1 MVPALP
7 TMRWPR
13 VRDHTT
19 IGASTGYMSDAR
31 SEWPVLARRAA
42 SESIA
47 AVEFSALSEPE
58 LPGLIEWLEQR
69 PSLPFQWTGAH
80 GPTKG
85 RQMEERDLVDAL
97 LALAAHVDVVVLHPD
112 TMQDPSLYREL
123 GSALAIENMDAR
135 KPVGQTAEQLEA
147 FFDALPDAR
156 LCFDVAHAGAI
167 DPSMIEGERILD
179 AFASRLSHVH
189 VSSLDEASH
198 HVSLSSLD
206 EQRFTPLLDRCRD
219 VPWIL
224 EAPLAR

>member
-1 MVPALP
+1 
-7 TMRWPR
+7 MRWPR

-31 SEWPVLARRAA
+31 GNWRLLARRAA
-42 SESIA
+42 LESIS
-47 AVEFSALSEPE
+47 AVELSALSESE

-85 RQMEERDLVDAL
+85 LQMQERDVVDAL
-97 LALAAHVDVVVLHPD
+97 LVLATHVDVVVLHPD
-112 TMQDPSLYREL
+112 TMEDLSLYQEL
-123 GSALAIENMDAR
+123 GSGLAIENMDAR
-135 KPVGQTAEQLEA
+135 KPVGQTAEQLEG

-167 DPSMIEGERILD
+167 DPDMIEGERILD

-189 VSSLDEASH
+189 VSSLNKASH
-198 HVSLSSLD
+198 HVSLSSGD
-206 EQRFTPLLDRCRD
+206 EQRFAPLLDRCRD

-224 EAPLAR
+224 EAPLAH